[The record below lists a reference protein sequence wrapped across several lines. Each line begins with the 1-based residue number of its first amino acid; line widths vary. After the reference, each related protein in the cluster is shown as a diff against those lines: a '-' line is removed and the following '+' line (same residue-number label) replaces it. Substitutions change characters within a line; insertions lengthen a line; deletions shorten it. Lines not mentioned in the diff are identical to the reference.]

1 LSGLGSNLYPAFGT
15 AFHVGI
21 VTFRVAAVMPVVGC
35 LGLRLGLRHFL
46 LDINRGR
53 RGNRDYR
60 WIRCYGIA
68 VPSVSISP
76 IPISSISS
84 VSIDR
89 GTIIGGTAPIVT
101 QA

>member
-1 LSGLGSNLYPAFGT
+1 
-15 AFHVGI
+15 
-21 VTFRVAAVMPVVGC
+21 MPVVGC